1 LAKGGRRLSFCYEAG
16 PCGYGLYR
24 QLTGLGHTCF
34 VVAPSLIPMRAGD
47 RVKTDRRDAV
57 MLAKLHRAGELSA
70 VWVPDDAREAMRDL
84 IRARATAAR
93 VLAKAR
99 QHLQGFLLRH
109 GRVFAGKKSWTLAY
123 RRWLT
128 TVRFG
133 HPAQQ
138 LVLQEYIHA
147 VTDAEARVARLTKQI
162 EELLPSWSMAPV
174 VTALQAMRGVAFV
187 VAAIPVG
194 LKRDRP
200 LCGRS
205 ALGGVPITPSGPSDR
220 PIMRLLGWRNC
231 RTD

>member
-1 LAKGGRRLSFCYEAG
+1 
-16 PCGYGLYR
+16 
-24 QLTGLGHTCF
+24 
-34 VVAPSLIPMRAGD
+34 
-47 RVKTDRRDAV
+47 

-70 VWVPDDAREAMRDL
+70 VWVPDDAHEAMRDL

-138 LVLQEYIHA
+138 LVLQDYIHA
-147 VTDAEARVARLTKQI
+147 VADAEAR
-162 EELLPSWSMAPV
+162 APD
-174 VTALQAMRGVAFV
+174 QA
-187 VAAIPVG
+187 
-194 LKRDRP
+194 D
-200 LCGRS
+200 
-205 ALGGVPITPSGPSDR
+205 
-220 PIMRLLGWRNC
+220 
-231 RTD
+231 